1 MNRSHRVLIVEDE
14 PNVRLVFRTALESD
28 DCRVTAAPDGETALA
43 WLGQE
48 HFDVVLLDLQM
59 PGVGGMEVLARLRA
73 RGDDTPVVVV
83 SAHDRTINVV
93 QAMRLGAVD
102 FLSKPLTPDALRRVV
117 AEVIAREGQGDED
130 ELLGRAA
137 GRPRSLL
144 TSAKRALSHRLFHRA
159 GVLLREA
166 IKEAPGSAEPRYLL
180 GVLREVEGKPRA
192 AAEAYRDALRVD
204 PDYEPAKLHLM
215 KYGGAG

>member
-28 DCRVTAAPDGETALA
+28 DYRITAAPDGEAALA
-43 WLGQE
+43 WLAQE
-48 HFDVVLLDLQM
+48 HFDVVLLDLRM
-59 PGVGGMEVLARLRA
+59 PAVGGMEVLARLRE

-83 SAHDRTINVV
+83 SAHDRAPDVV
-93 QAMRLGAVD
+93 RAMRLGAID
-102 FLSKPLTPDALRRVV
+102 FLSKPLTPDALRRAV
-117 AEVIAREGQGDED
+117 ADVLAREDEN
-130 ELLGRAA
+130 EGGASGRAA
-137 GRPRSLL
+137 GRPRNLL
-144 TSAKRALSHRLFHRA
+144 TGAKRALNHRLFHRA

-166 IKEAPGSAEPRYLL
+166 IKEAPRSAEPRYLL

-204 PDYEPAKLHLM
+204 PDYEPARLHLL
-215 KYGGAG
+215 KYPGAR